1 MTATLPPAQEQAMQT
16 LTAHIMELRKR
27 ILWCFLAMVAG
38 TLVSFMFKEDIFSF
52 LVQPFAD
59 AMHRVGGT
67 NRMISTASTEIF
79 MTYLRVSFFAGC
91 FLTFPFLLW
100 QVWMFVAPGLYKN
113 EKKVF
118 LPYLVATPVLFFLGG
133 AMVYYLIMPAAWTF
147 LLHFQSTGEN
157 TALRID
163 HEQSVGEYLSIVMTL
178 IFVFGISFQLPVLM
192 TLMAR
197 AGILGAQS
205 LRKFRKYAIVAIF
218 AVAAVITPP
227 DVFSQIALAVPLC
240 LLYEFSIL
248 LVSRIEKARNA
259 RTS

>member
-1 MTATLPPAQEQAMQT
+1 MSQQEQAMAT
-16 LTAHIMELRKR
+16 LTGHVMELRKR
-27 ILWCFLAMVAG
+27 ILWSFLAMVFG
-38 TLVSFMFKEDIFSF
+38 TVLCFFFKEQIFSF

-59 AMHRVGGT
+59 AMHKVGGT
-67 NRMISTASTEIF
+67 NRMISTGSTEIF

-113 EKKVF
+113 EKGVF
-118 LPYLVATPVLFFLGG
+118 LPYLIATPVLFFLGG

-178 IFVFGISFQLPVLM
+178 IFVFGLSFQLPVLM

-197 AGILGAQS
+197 AGLLGAQS
-205 LRKFRKYAIVAIF
+205 LRNFRKYAIVIMF

-240 LLYEFSIL
+240 LLYELSIL
-248 LVSRIEKARNA
+248 LVSRIEKGRHG
-259 RTS
+259 RTPDKI

>member
-1 MTATLPPAQEQAMQT
+1 MSIQQQEALQT
-16 LTAHIMELRKR
+16 LTAHIVELRKR
-27 ILWCFLAMVAG
+27 ILWSFLAMVFG
-38 TLVSFMFKEDIFSF
+38 TVLCFLFKEQIFSF

-59 AMHRVGGT
+59 AMHKVGGT
-67 NRMISTASTEIF
+67 NRMISTGSTEIF

-113 EKKVF
+113 EKQVF
-118 LPYLVATPVLFFLGG
+118 FPYLIATPVLFFLGG

-147 LLHFQSTGEN
+147 LLHFQSSGEN

-163 HEQSVGEYLSIVMTL
+163 HEQSVGDYLSVVMTL
-178 IFVFGISFQLPVLM
+178 IFVFGLSFQLPVLM

-197 AGILGAQS
+197 AGLLGAQS
-205 LRKFRKYAIVAIF
+205 MKNFRKYAIVVMFAI
-218 AVAAVITPP
+218 AAVITPP

-240 LLYEFSIL
+240 LLYELSIF
-248 LVSRIEKARNA
+248 LVSRIEKARHA
-259 RTS
+259 KSA

>member
-1 MTATLPPAQEQAMQT
+1 MTHQEDAMQT
-16 LTAHIMELRKR
+16 LTMHVMELRKR
-27 ILWCFLAMVAG
+27 IMWSFLAMVFG
-38 TLVSFMFKEDIFSF
+38 TVLCFFFKEQIFSF

-59 AMHRVGGT
+59 AMHAVGGT

-79 MTYLRVSFFAGC
+79 MTYIRVSFFAGC

-100 QVWMFVAPGLYKN
+100 QLWMFVAPGLYKN
-113 EKKVF
+113 EKQVF
-118 LPYLVATPVLFFLGG
+118 FPYLIATPVLFFLGG

-178 IFVFGISFQLPVLM
+178 IFVFGLSFQLPVLL

-197 AGILGAQS
+197 AGILGAQT
-205 LRKFRKYAIVAIF
+205 LRNFRKYAIVVMFVIAAI
-218 AVAAVITPP
+218 VTPP
-227 DVFSQIALAVPLC
+227 DVFSQIALAIPLC
-240 LLYEFSIL
+240 ALYELSIL
-248 LVSRIEKARNA
+248 LVSRIEKARNGK
-259 RTS
+259 SS

>member
-1 MTATLPPAQEQAMQT
+1 MTQQEQAMAT
-16 LTAHIMELRKR
+16 LTSHVMELRKR
-27 ILWCFLAMVAG
+27 ILWSFLAMIFG
-38 TLVSFMFKEDIFSF
+38 TLLCFFFKEQIFSF

-59 AMHRVGGT
+59 AMHKVGGT
-67 NRMISTASTEIF
+67 NRMISTGSTEIF

-100 QVWMFVAPGLYKN
+100 QVWMFVAPALYKN
-113 EKKVF
+113 EKGVF
-118 LPYLVATPVLFFLGG
+118 LPYLIATPVLFFLGG

-178 IFVFGISFQLPVLM
+178 IFVFGLSFQLPVLM

-197 AGILGAQS
+197 AGLLGAQA
-205 LRKFRKYAIVAIF
+205 LRNFRKYAIVIMF

-227 DVFSQIALAVPLC
+227 DVFSQIALAIPLC
-240 LLYEFSIL
+240 LLYELSIL
-248 LVSRIEKARNA
+248 LVSRIEKARHGK
-259 RTS
+259 SS

>member
-1 MTATLPPAQEQAMQT
+1 MSQQEQAMAT
-16 LTAHIMELRKR
+16 LTGHVMELRKR
-27 ILWCFLAMVAG
+27 ILWSFLAMVFG
-38 TLVSFMFKEDIFSF
+38 TVLCFFFKEQIFSF

-59 AMHRVGGT
+59 AMHKVGGT
-67 NRMISTASTEIF
+67 NRMISTGSTEIF

-100 QVWMFVAPGLYKN
+100 QVWMFVAPALYKN
-113 EKKVF
+113 EKGVF
-118 LPYLVATPVLFFLGG
+118 LPYLIATPVLFFLGG

-178 IFVFGISFQLPVLM
+178 IFVFGLSFQLPVLM

-197 AGILGAQS
+197 AGLLGAQA
-205 LRKFRKYAIVAIF
+205 LRNFRKYAIVIMF

-227 DVFSQIALAVPLC
+227 DVFSQIALAIPLC
-240 LLYEFSIL
+240 LLYELSIL
-248 LVSRIEKARNA
+248 LVSRIEKARHGK
-259 RTS
+259 SS

>member
-1 MTATLPPAQEQAMQT
+1 MSQQEEALQA
-16 LTAHIMELRKR
+16 LTAHVVELRKR
-27 ILWCFLAMVAG
+27 IMWSFLAMVLG
-38 TLVSFMFKEDIFSF
+38 TALCFLFKEQIFSF

-59 AMHRVGGT
+59 AMHKVGGT
-67 NRMISTASTEIF
+67 NRMISTGSTEIF

-113 EKKVF
+113 EKNVF
-118 LPYLVATPVLFFLGG
+118 FPYLIATPVLFFLGG

-147 LLHFQSTGEN
+147 LLHFQSSGEH

-163 HEQSVGEYLSIVMTL
+163 HEQSVGEYLSVVMTL
-178 IFVFGISFQLPVLM
+178 IFVFGLSFQLPVLM

-197 AGILGAQS
+197 AGLLGAQGM
-205 LRKFRKYAIVAIF
+205 RNFRKYAVVIIF

-227 DVFSQIALAVPLC
+227 DVFSQIALAIPLC
-240 LLYEFSIL
+240 GLYEVSIF

-259 RTS
+259 KSA

>member
-1 MTATLPPAQEQAMQT
+1 MTQQQEQAMAT
-16 LTAHIMELRKR
+16 LTGHVMELRKR
-27 ILWCFLAMVAG
+27 ILWSFLAMVFG
-38 TLVSFMFKEDIFSF
+38 TVLCFFFKEQIFSF

-59 AMHRVGGT
+59 AMHKVGGT
-67 NRMISTASTEIF
+67 NRMISTGSTEIF

-113 EKKVF
+113 EKGVF

-157 TALRID
+157 TALRND

-178 IFVFGISFQLPVLM
+178 IFVFGLSFQLPVLM

-197 AGILGAQS
+197 AGLLGAQA
-205 LRKFRKYAIVAIF
+205 LRNFRKYAIVIMF
-218 AVAAVITPP
+218 GVAAVITPP
-227 DVFSQIALAVPLC
+227 DVFSQIALAIPLC
-240 LLYEFSIL
+240 LLYELSIL
-248 LVSRIEKARNA
+248 LVTRIEKGRNG
-259 RTS
+259 RTPDKI